1 MDHFIFHVLLKPVI
15 YPILYWI
22 GYLVVT
28 TVSIRRAN
36 ILPYSEL
43 GESDDLVWYELRVH
57 RDGFTYWPPE
67 SVILAGTCALF
78 AIVGAYCVWI
88 LK

>member
-1 MDHFIFHVLLKPVI
+1 MDHLVFHLLLKPVI

-28 TVSIRRAN
+28 TVSVRRAN

-43 GESDDLVWYELRVH
+43 GESDDLVWYELRVQ

-67 SVILAGTCALF
+67 SVILAGGSVLL
-78 AIVGAYCVWI
+78 AIVGTYCVWI